1 MKDIVGYE
9 GKYFVNENGQVF
21 RKTKFKIKE
30 LRPMLIK
37 SGYLTIDLGKKGK
50 IKRHLVHRLIAIAY
64 LNNPENK
71 PQVNHKNGIKTDNK
85 IDNLEWNT
93 RSENQKH
100 SIISGLRSA
109 KGVKN
114 SQCKL
119 DEDSVLSIREE
130 FKTNKSKK
138 DLAKKYQISLPT
150 IYDILTKRSWKHI

>member
-21 RKTKFKIKE
+21 RKTKVRIKE
-30 LRPMLIK
+30 LKPTPMK
-37 SGYLTIDLGKKGK
+37 NGYLTIDLGKGGK
-50 IKRHLVHRLIAIAY
+50 IKKYLLHRLIAIAY
-64 LNNPENK
+64 IDNPENK
-71 PQVNHKNGIKTDNK
+71 PQVNHKNGIKSDNK

-100 SIISGLRSA
+100 SILTGLRSA

-119 DEDSVLSIREE
+119 TEDSVLSIRED
-130 FKTNKSKK
+130 FKKNKSKT
-138 DLAKKYQISLPT
+138 DLAKKYEISLTT
-150 IYDILTKRSWKHI
+150 IHDILTRRSWKHI